1 MHKMMDLRDALMEEL
16 EKMADRPLND
26 QTLPIIDK
34 VAHAIKSIDTIMA
47 MQESREGSS
56 GRRYRDGYSGEGMS
70 GRRYRDG
77 NSGEYS
83 GEYSGEGASGRRYY
97 YTQREGGG
105 SSGRR
110 RRDSMGRYAD
120 SGYSGDGY
128 SGRYSRDEAKDKLI
142 GEMEGMMGDV
152 SPETK
157 HAIQKAIHALDQE

>member
-1 MHKMMDLRDALMEEL
+1 MHKLMELRDALMEEL
-16 EKMADRPLND
+16 EKMSDRPVND

-34 VAHAIKSIDTIMA
+34 VAHAVKSIDTIIA
-47 MQESREGSS
+47 MSESREGVSGRGYRDGYSNEGVS
-56 GRRYRDGYSGEGMS
+56 GRRYRD
-70 GRRYRDG
+70 D
-77 NSGEYS
+77 YS
-83 GEYSGEGASGRRYY
+83 GEYSGEGMSGRRYY

-120 SGYSGDGY
+120 SGYSGDAY

-152 SPETK
+152 SPEAK